1 MHKIVQE
8 NMAKY
13 FLPSSIEIQKP
24 FLKMSEI
31 FLEVWNITIIT
42 FIMFSNEGHRPLSL
56 FILKMAKPSIPSLSL
71 LTLC

>member
-13 FLPSSIEIQKP
+13 FLPSSTEIQKP

-42 FIMFSNEGHRPLSL
+42 FIMFSNEGHRPLIVIYS
-56 FILKMAKPSIPSLSL
+56 KNG
-71 LTLC
+71 